1 MSEQER
7 QEPAVETTSGESNET
22 ISLGQEP
29 AGPSVGER
37 IRRGREAAGLSA
49 ADLAQPLNLDLK
61 VIELVEQDRLDA
73 VPGRPYILA
82 YLRTW
87 AGQLGL
93 DADALIAQYN
103 AQREPEHGGVQG
115 GIHPTLDVMEPKGGG
130 LGRRLLGWLGILI
143 LIAIVVL
150 VLSRLDAD
158 RVQAWWS
165 DLRGETTE
173 SSPEIESAPAD
184 DPEMEGKRPQIEDA
198 LEEPPA
204 PPTRSPEQAAEDSRS
219 DMPGERLA
227 AIDSTLEP
235 DSEGTGDETSASDDQ
250 ADPTDDASEGGVNA
264 ANDEAA
270 ADEDAAA
277 ATEEDSGEESRA
289 SADDAPAL
297 LLRATRADSWV
308 EVRDGNG
315 DRLMYDVLAEGE
327 EREFVDV
334 EGPFSLVIGQPDGL
348 EVEHRGESVELGE
361 PSGATGVLRTTVG
374 GS

>member
-1 MSEQER
+1 MSEQKR
-7 QEPAVETTSGESNET
+7 QEPVVGTTSGGSEET

-29 AGPSVGER
+29 VGPSVGER

-103 AQREPEHGGVQG
+103 AQREPEHADVQG
-115 GIHPTLDVMEPKGGG
+115 GAHPTLDVMEPRGGG
-130 LGRRLLGWLGILI
+130 LARRLLGWLGILI

-173 SSPEIESAPAD
+173 TPPETESAPAD
-184 DPEMEGKRPQIEDA
+184 DPEAEERPAIEGA
-198 LEEPPA
+198 LDEPPA
-204 PPTRSPEQAAEDSRS
+204 PPTRSSEQAAEDSPS

-227 AIDSTLEP
+227 AIDSTVEQRSET
-235 DSEGTGDETSASDDQ
+235 SEGADDEKNASDDQ
-250 ADPTDDASEGGVNA
+250 ADQEDEVAERGVDAG
-264 ANDEAA
+264 NDEAA
-270 ADEDAAA
+270 AEEDAAA
-277 ATEEDSGEESRA
+277 ASEEDSSEA
-289 SADDAPAL
+289 SADEAPAL
-297 LLRATRADSWV
+297 LLRATRSDSWV

-327 EREFVDV
+327 EREFVDA

-361 PSGATGVLRTTVG
+361 SSGATGVLRTTVG